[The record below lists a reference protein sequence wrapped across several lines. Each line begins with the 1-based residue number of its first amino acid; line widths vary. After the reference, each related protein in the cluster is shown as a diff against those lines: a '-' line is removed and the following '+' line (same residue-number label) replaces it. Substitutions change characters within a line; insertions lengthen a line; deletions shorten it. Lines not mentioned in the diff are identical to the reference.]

1 MCTFPLLTHPVIL
14 FCRYKSKAKLLA
26 SDSAVRQ
33 IVIRCIVIRNASD
46 TGHGKL
52 LPADRHSIPNL
63 DTMLFAVSLLQH
75 DLIRRL
81 RFSSV
86 PDNCQ
91 IDLLTVLKQS
101 ENTVVLHLI
110 IHIEAFLQLYT
121 LAGQLLSF

>member
-14 FCRYKSKAKLLA
+14 FCRHKGKTKLLA
-26 SDSAVRQ
+26 SNGAVRQ

-46 TGHGKL
+46 AGHGKL
-52 LPADRHSIPNL
+52 LPADRHSISNL
-63 DTMLFAVSLLQH
+63 DIMLLAVSLLQH

-91 IDLLTVLKQS
+91 IDLLTVFK
-101 ENTVVLHLI
+101 
-110 IHIEAFLQLYT
+110 
-121 LAGQLLSF
+121 